1 MFSEKILTMS
11 KVIPYC
17 MLWRGKNASKSF
29 SKLKCVYLQCH
40 VMSRTDRGVM
50 YTGNHTCDGAC
61 FQLFLPLD
69 LYP

>member
-11 KVIPYC
+11 KVILYC

-50 YTGNHTCDGAC
+50 YTGNHT
-61 FQLFLPLD
+61 
-69 LYP
+69 